1 MSIVS
6 SGVPTRSVLQPGSGP
21 VPGRHYLPS
30 RPDQA
35 LWGWLPNALTAPV
48 LEVDSG
54 DTVTIDT
61 VSHEGILEDQGR
73 DPVRYLA
80 EFGVRESEVLT
91 DAVEMAENGPAHE
104 IDDGPHVV
112 TGPIAVSQARAGD
125 VLRIDVVDLVQR
137 APYGFISMR
146 HGFGALPG
154 EYPPED
160 ATVSYFCE
168 THGANGHA
176 RGCIALGNRRLEFP
190 LSPFL
195 GVMGVAPDT
204 SDAVPS
210 VPPGDHGGN
219 MDIKHA
225 VVGSTIFLPVQV
237 DGALFYVGDPHF
249 AQGNGEVALTALEA
263 PLRATLRL
271 SVLAG
276 NARTQAIGPLRTPV
290 IETASHWIPTG
301 MDVDLNEAMRKAVRN
316 AIAFL
321 SQRFEIPET
330 AAMAYLSAAADFEV
344 SQVVDAVKGVHCMIA
359 KADFAAWV

>member
-1 MSIVS
+1 ML
-6 SGVPTRSVLQPGSGP
+6 SGQATRTVLQPGSGP
-21 VPGRHYLPS
+21 VRGRHYLPS

-35 LWGWLPNALTAPV
+35 LWGWLPNAGTPPV

-73 DPVRYLA
+73 DPVSYLA
-80 EFGVRESEVLT
+80 QFGVGENEVLT
-91 DAVEMAENGPAHE
+91 DAIGIAGSGLAHD

-112 TGPIAVSQARAGD
+112 TGPIAVSEAHAGD
-125 VLRIDVVDLVQR
+125 VLRIDVVDLEQR

-154 EYPPED
+154 EYPPD
-160 ATVSYFCE
+160 DRTLSYFCE
-168 THGANGHA
+168 THDVNGAA
-176 RGCIALGNRRLEFP
+176 RGSIRIDERRLEFP
-190 LSPFL
+190 VNPFL
-195 GVMGVAPDT
+195 GIMGVAPDT
-204 SDAVPS
+204 RDAVPS

-219 MDIKHA
+219 IDVKHA

-271 SVLAG
+271 SVLTG
-276 NARTQAIGPLRTPV
+276 DARAQAVGPLRSPV
-290 IETASHWIPTG
+290 IETSSHWIPMG
-301 MDVDLNEAMRKAVRN
+301 MDVDLDDAMRHAVRN

-321 SQRFEIPET
+321 TGRFGLP
-330 AAMAYLSAAADFEV
+330 APAVLAYLSAAADFEV
-344 SQVVDAVKGVHCMIA
+344 SQVVDSVKGVHCMIA
-359 KADFAAWV
+359 KADFSAWF